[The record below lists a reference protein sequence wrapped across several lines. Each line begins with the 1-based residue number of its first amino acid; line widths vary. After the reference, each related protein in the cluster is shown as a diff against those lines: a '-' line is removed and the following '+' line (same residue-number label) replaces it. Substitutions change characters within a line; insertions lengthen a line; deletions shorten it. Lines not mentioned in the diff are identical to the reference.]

1 MPEPDETRS
10 RVTLIVGFV
19 AGVSPDKW
27 ARVWAERMPH
37 VELRLRPV
45 AADAAVASL
54 RAGNEMVFARLP
66 LPPRD
71 PTTGDQT
78 SGDEASELHSIPLWE
93 ETPVVIAPKDHPVKL
108 FDAVTLADLE
118 SENMLEGEDDATLDL
133 VAAGVGLARMPQAV
147 FRANGRRDVIARPI
161 SDAEPTR
168 IALVWPAGATDEVLD
183 EFIGVVRG
191 RTVQSSRGAAPEPA
205 KAQPK
210 KGSSPQKSGKTG
222 GKVQKGRPAKGRG
235 QVNRGASRRGR

>member
-1 MPEPDETRS
+1 MPELDETRP
-10 RVTLIVGFV
+10 RITLIVGFV

-45 AADAAVASL
+45 AADAAAQSL
-54 RAGNEMVFARLP
+54 REGNEMVFARLP
-66 LPPRD
+66 GLE
-71 PTTGDQT
+71 TGD
-78 SGDEASELHSIPLWE
+78 LRSIPLWD

-118 SENMLEGEDDATLDL
+118 SENILAGDDDAALDL
-133 VAAGVGLARMPQAV
+133 VAAGVGLVIMPQSV
-147 FRANGRRDVIARPI
+147 FRANGRRDVIARPV
-161 SDAEPTR
+161 SDADPTR
-168 IALVWPAGATDEVLD
+168 IALVWPADAHDEVID

-205 KAQPK
+205 KPAAK
-210 KGSSPQKSGKTG
+210 KAPAKSGKSAQG
-222 GKVQKGRPAKGRG
+222 GSKPQRSRPAKGRG
-235 QVNRGASRRGR
+235 QVNRGSSRRGR